1 MASSPSLW
9 QAKVDEVLSLGT
21 NSMKL
26 GEKLAS
32 LTEKLQK
39 SSTDAMLD
47 EHYVEA
53 VTTARD
59 FMAGLRKGATRDLED
74 VLLKKTQKRVEE
86 ICLRKSVSE
95 TDASNIHVLM
105 KALDLFPASKGVG
118 DLKNK
123 FLKWQRAMA
132 CELNK
137 KEVAALGDKIEAELG
152 NDGYD
157 VDLDSFKKVL
167 DSFATQK
174 PVDDMAKEGLQRL
187 AFVIMAKVH
196 NQAGAVETWRT
207 PCNSTP

>member
-1 MASSPSLW
+1 
-9 QAKVDEVLSLGT
+9 
-21 NSMKL
+21 
-26 GEKLAS
+26 
-32 LTEKLQK
+32 
-39 SSTDAMLD
+39 MLD
-47 EHYVEA
+47 ERYVEA

-74 VLLKKTQKRVEE
+74 VLLKKTQKCVEE

-137 KEVAALGDKIEAELG
+137 KEVAALADKIEMLTWTFSRRSWTASLPRSPWMTWPRRVCKGLRSSSWPRCTRPVPLKHGELRVTLLH
-152 NDGYD
+152 NKI
-157 VDLDSFKKVL
+157 KKL
-167 DSFATQK
+167 LRRYF
-174 PVDDMAKEGLQRL
+174 
-187 AFVIMAKVH
+187 
-196 NQAGAVETWRT
+196 
-207 PCNSTP
+207 